1 MSTRRPKA
9 NPPCDARRG
18 DRMSRLDVTEKIIAT
33 KVAKG
38 LKWADVAA
46 KVGQSKEWVTAAC
59 LGQMTLTGEQAG
71 VGRPR
76 SSGSRPRTR
85 SG

>member
-1 MSTRRPKA
+1 
-9 NPPCDARRG
+9 
-18 DRMSRLDVTEKIIAT
+18 MSRLDVTEKIVAT

-46 KVGQSKEWVTAAC
+46 KVGQSKAWW
-59 LGQMTLTGEQAG
+59 
-71 VGRPR
+71 PR
-76 SSGSRPRTR
+76 SSASLRKRR